1 MRLSPGGYLLA
12 SSGPLSDQLH
22 DEPGASNHLAGERP
36 TKGGG
41 VMRLKQVARAELA
54 EIIVEIL
61 DLAGEFDFSLVRT
74 EEGDAYISENEINT
88 EHFEIDLRVYTQ
100 PYAI

>member
-1 MRLSPGGYLLA
+1 MGSGHYL
-12 SSGPLSDQLH
+12 
-22 DEPGASNHLAGERP
+22 R
-36 TKGGG
+36 GGG
-41 VMRLKQVARAELA
+41 VMRLKQEARAELA

-88 EHFEIDLRVYTQ
+88 EHFVIDLRVYAQ
-100 PYAI
+100 PYAIEEGSEDIDGK